1 MKHVLVQWIP
11 TIEAESIFVALELD
25 DRGLEARRVEVFPDG
40 RIGYAD
46 GNHSVD
52 GAELSVIPTPHA
64 RNINAQTPFVAK
76 DISLEDFERY
86 WDRALTQASSSTG
99 D

>member
-25 DRGLEARRVEVFPDG
+25 DRGLE
-40 RIGYAD
+40 
-46 GNHSVD
+46 
-52 GAELSVIPTPHA
+52 
-64 RNINAQTPFVAK
+64 AQTPFVAK